1 MVKKPP
7 IRVALDLETTGLH
20 AEQDAILEVAA
31 IKFQGSTILDKMET
45 LISPGRSIPFRV
57 QRLTGI
63 TPQHVADAPDF
74 KSIARQL
81 QLFLSDYP
89 IVGHSIPFDVGF
101 LRRQGLVR
109 NNPLI
114 DTFELAA
121 VLLPSLPSYN
131 LGQVAQALDIRVA
144 SERHRAMVDS
154 LLAMQ
159 VFLAL
164 HQRLQDVDLALLKDL
179 ANLDAPRTW
188 PLLAFFRQELLDR
201 IARDDLQKAP
211 LRGSLGD
218 RFAAQLGMDPRVLSF
233 AISRHHKPVPEP
245 EGAET
250 QGIVVEN
257 TQVDQIPIS
266 ILASSLD
273 VPITDSLETL
283 VEVIP
288 EEIVAS
294 SKFSRDMH
302 HSDEGPQ
309 DSALFSTANVF
320 QAQALAGQSPQ
331 DTRLQHP
338 HMHVGYQTAYKA
350 VRQALEDH
358 KSLLIEVTIGANDY
372 TPVLIPALEW
382 LCDSL
387 IGAVDEDPTP
397 RRLIIACANQQGARR
412 LIEHVLPRLRAYVKD
427 QMPVAY
433 LAERDGYLC
442 VHRWFGSALRRTSG
456 ELSAEQARGLA
467 KLALWAQQTLT
478 GERSELTLL
487 PQEISA
493 WERISSGVERVP
505 LADGRHEAPYQRC
518 LYRQKGY
525 CFVRRAEE
533 RVKAARI
540 VVTTHAG
547 LFDDLSSPH
556 SLLRTIEQRLILD
569 ADLLEEERARWNSAE
584 LDYTRLLRL
593 LNTVGV
599 ELPDGRY
606 QGLLALAAP
615 ALRENGPGGL
625 STTPTVGKSELDMRM
640 LSWFQTLRQARSALE
655 NLFIALGNLLQE
667 GVNSG
672 ARDKG
677 KSDSAGR
684 NFGGRNNERID
695 QPLRLTA
702 QLRNL
707 ASWMEVEQAWQQAAH
722 RLQAVID
729 LVHVAEKIMLTTPR
743 SHHRLDLGSGEDESL
758 AWELAALAQQLLD
771 QKQLGQQVLTVN
783 SNDASG
789 IEKDDATVYWLRMP
803 SAPQPLTH
811 QRQPESARATAKS
824 TSQVPSIHYAE
835 SSPVLYAQ
843 DIQTASHLKKYV
855 LTPNASAIFAG
866 VALSVDH
873 NFSFYRGR
881 LGLETDACPALSVVT
896 EHHEQTLLYLPNDIP
911 EPNVPQYQRHLD
923 DAIVQLA
930 TMLDGQLVVLFTSYA
945 ALRSSYGTVKPL
957 LEARGI
963 LVLGHGIDGS
973 PRQLWQMFQS
983 QERVV
988 LLGTGSFWDGTDE
1001 ISRTPACVLLARLPM
1016 PVLNDPPIAARA
1028 EQHSDQLHQ
1037 VTVPMAS
1044 LRVRRALNRLA
1055 WSSTG
1060 RNAVVIFDR
1069 RVISKE
1075 YGATVLHTLP
1085 QCSQRQGGVSPMPEI
1100 ILDWLT
1106 ATGSWD

>member
-1 MVKKPP
+1 MVNKPP

-20 AEQDAILEVAA
+20 AEQDAILEIAA
-31 IKFQGSTILDKMET
+31 IKFQGATILEKMET

-63 TPQHVADAPDF
+63 TSQHVADAPGF
-74 KSIARQL
+74 ESISRQL
-81 QLFLSDYP
+81 QQFLGDYP
-89 IVGHSIPFDVGF
+89 IVGHSIPFDAGF
-101 LRRQGLVR
+101 LRRRGLVR

-114 DTFELAA
+114 DTFELAT

-131 LGQVAQALDIRVA
+131 LGQVAEALDVPVTPG
-144 SERHRAMVDS
+144 RHRAMVDTI
-154 LLAMQ
+154 LAMQ

-164 HQRLQDVDLALLKDL
+164 HQRLQAIDLSLLKDL

-188 PLLAFFRQELLDR
+188 PLLTFFRQELRDR
-201 IARDDLQKAP
+201 IAMDGLQKAP

-218 RFAAQLGMDPRVLSF
+218 RFAAQLGMDPRILSF
-233 AISRHHKPVPEP
+233 AFAGHKEPVR
-245 EGAET
+245 EG
-250 QGIVVEN
+250 QVEESAAMAS
-257 TQVDQIPIS
+257 VDVNMEQTPS
-266 ILASSLD
+266 AILASSVE
-273 VPITDSLETL
+273 VPITESLKTL
-283 VEVIP
+283 VEVVP
-288 EEIVAS
+288 EEVTPSSGAAILSNEVTLEPAVSAAVVAAQVPAPS
-294 SKFSRDMH
+294 
-302 HSDEGPQ
+302 EQQPQ
-309 DSALFSTANVF
+309 HKHF
-320 QAQALAGQSPQ
+320 
-331 DTRLQHP
+331 
-338 HMHVGYQTAYKA
+338 GYQTAYIA

-358 KSLLIEVTIGANDY
+358 KSLLVEVTIGANDY
-372 TPVLIPALEW
+372 TPVLLPALEW
-382 LCDSL
+382 LCEPQVDSV
-387 IGAVDEDPTP
+387 GEHVPP
-397 RRLIIACANQQGARR
+397 RRLVIACANQQGARR
-412 LIEHVLPRLRAYVKD
+412 LVEQVLPRLQIYLKD
-427 QMPVAY
+427 QLPVAY

-505 LADGRHEAPYQRC
+505 LADGRVETPYQRC
-518 LYRQKGY
+518 LYRRKGY
-525 CFVRRAEE
+525 CFVYRAEE
-533 RVKAARI
+533 RVKAASI

-547 LFDDLSSPH
+547 LLDDLSSSH
-556 SLLRTIEQRLILD
+556 SLLRNVEHRLILD
-569 ADLLEEERARWNSAE
+569 ADLLEDESARWNGSE
-584 LDYTRLLRL
+584 LDHSRLLRM
-593 LNTVGV
+593 LNTIGV

-625 STTPTVGKSELDMRM
+625 SATPTVGKSELDTRM
-640 LSWFQTLRQARSALE
+640 LSWFQTLRQARAAVN
-655 NLFIALGNLLQE
+655 NLFIALSSLLQE

-677 KSDSAGR
+677 KAEAAGR
-684 NFGGRNNERID
+684 NYGGRNTERID

-707 ASWMEVEQAWQQAAH
+707 AAWMEVERAWQQVDQ
-722 RLQAVID
+722 RLQAVVD
-729 LVHVAEKIMLTTPR
+729 LVHMAEKIMLTTQR
-743 SHHRLDLGSGEDESL
+743 SRHRLDLGSGEDESL
-758 AWELAALAQQLLD
+758 AWELAALAQRCLD
-771 QKQLGQQVLTVN
+771 QKQLGQQALMSKRN
-783 SNDASG
+783 GGNAADEENAM
-789 IEKDDATVYWLRMP
+789 VYWLRVPPTPQP
-803 SAPQPLTH
+803 SAQ
-811 QRQPESARATAKS
+811 QRQSDAPTATPESS
-824 TSQVPSIHYAE
+824 SQASLVTTPE

-843 DIQTASHLKKYV
+843 HIQTATLLKEHILV
-855 LTPNASAIFAG
+855 PNTSAIFAG
-866 VALSVDH
+866 IALSVDH

-881 LGLETDACPALSVVT
+881 LGLDADVCPALSIVT
-896 EHHEQTLLYLPNDIP
+896 EHDEQSLLYLPNDIP
-911 EPNVPQYQRHLD
+911 EPNMPQYQRHLD
-923 DAIVQLA
+923 EAIVQLA

-945 ALRSSYGTVKPL
+945 ALRSSYGAVKPL

-963 LVLGHGIDGS
+963 LVLGHGVDGS
-973 PRQLWQMFQS
+973 PRQLWQMFHT

-1001 ISRTPACVLLARLPM
+1001 ISRTPACILVARLPM

-1028 EQHSDQLHQ
+1028 ELHSDQLHQ
-1037 VTVPMAS
+1037 VTVPMAA

-1055 WSSTG
+1055 WSSAR
-1060 RNAVVIFDR
+1060 RNAVVLFDR

-1085 QCSQRQGGVSPMPEI
+1085 RCSQRQGAVSHMPEI
-1100 ILDWLT
+1100 VLDWLT

>member
-1 MVKKPP
+1 MVNKPP

-20 AEQDAILEVAA
+20 AEQDAILEIAA
-31 IKFQGSTILDKMET
+31 IKFQGATILEKMET
-45 LISPGRSIPFRV
+45 LISPGRAIPFRV

-63 TPQHVADAPDF
+63 TPQHVADAPGF
-74 KSIARQL
+74 ESISRQL
-81 QLFLSDYP
+81 QQFLGDYP

-101 LRRQGLVR
+101 LRRRGLVR

-114 DTFELAA
+114 DTFELAT

-131 LGQVAQALDIRVA
+131 LGQVAEALDVPVA
-144 SERHRAMVDS
+144 PGRHRAMVDTI
-154 LLAMQ
+154 LAMQ

-164 HQRLQDVDLALLKDL
+164 HQRLQAIDLSLLKDL

-188 PLLAFFRQELLDR
+188 PLLAFFRQELRDR
-201 IARDDLQKAP
+201 MATDGLQGAP

-218 RFAAQLGMDPRVLSF
+218 RFAAQLGMDPRILSF
-233 AISRHHKPVPEP
+233 AVARHKESGQ
-245 EGAET
+245 EGVNEELLKMAT
-250 QGIVVEN
+250 
-257 TQVDQIPIS
+257 VDVNMDQTS
-266 ILASSLD
+266 SSFLASSVDL
-273 VPITDSLETL
+273 PITNSLETL
-283 VEVIP
+283 VEIVPGEVIP
-288 EEIVAS
+288 S
-294 SKFSRDMH
+294 SGTVFLSNEVTQESSLPSSSTPALSQQKQQDMQL
-302 HSDEGPQ
+302 EQ
-309 DSALFSTANVF
+309 T
-320 QAQALAGQSPQ
+320 
-331 DTRLQHP
+331 
-338 HMHVGYQTAYKA
+338 HMHFGYQTAYKA

-372 TPVLIPALEW
+372 TPVLLPALEW
-382 LCDSL
+382 LCEPQ
-387 IGAVDEDPTP
+387 VDVVGKDVPP
-397 RRLIIACANQQGARR
+397 RRLVIACANQQGARR
-412 LIEHVLPRLRAYVKD
+412 LVEQVLPRLQTNLKD
-427 QMPVAY
+427 QLPVTY

-478 GERSELTLL
+478 GERSELTML

-505 LADGRHEAPYQRC
+505 LVDGGVEIPYQRC
-518 LYRQKGY
+518 LYRRKGY
-525 CFVRRAEE
+525 CFVSRAEK
-533 RVKAARI
+533 RVKVASI

-547 LFDDLSSPH
+547 LFDDLSSSH
-556 SLLRTIEQRLILD
+556 SLLRAVERWMILD
-569 ADLLEEERARWNSAE
+569 ADLLEEESARWNSTE
-584 LDYTRLLRL
+584 LDHARLLRA
-593 LNTVGV
+593 LNTIGV
-599 ELPDGRY
+599 ELPDGRF

-625 STTPTVGKSELDMRM
+625 SATPTIGKSELDPRM
-640 LSWFQTLRQARSALE
+640 LSWFQTLRQARAAVD
-655 NLFIALGNLLQE
+655 NLFTTLGNLLQE

-677 KSDSAGR
+677 KSESTGR
-684 NFGGRNNERID
+684 NYGGRNNERVD

-707 ASWMEVEQAWQQAAH
+707 ATWVEVERAWQQVDQ
-722 RLQAVID
+722 RLQAVIAF
-729 LVHVAEKIMLTTPR
+729 VHMAEKIMLTTQHSR
-743 SHHRLDLGSGEDESL
+743 HRLDLGSGEDASL
-758 AWELAALAQQLLD
+758 AWELAALAQRFLD
-771 QKQLGQQVLTVN
+771 LKQLGRQALMAASNGVN
-783 SNDASG
+783 AGDEDNA
-789 IEKDDATVYWLRMP
+789 KVYWLRVP
-803 SAPQPLTH
+803 PT
-811 QRQPESARATAKS
+811 RQPDSTAAIPELAS
-824 TSQVPSIHYAE
+824 HTSPVPNPE

-843 DIQTASHLKKYV
+843 HIQTAALLKEHI
-855 LTPNASAIFAG
+855 LAPNASAIFAG

-881 LGLETDACPALSVVT
+881 LGLEADVCPALSVVT
-896 EHHEQTLLYLPNDIP
+896 EHHEQSLLYLPNDIP
-911 EPNVPQYQRHLD
+911 EPNMPQYQRHLD

-963 LVLGHGIDGS
+963 LVLGHAIDGS
-973 PRQLWQMFQS
+973 PRQLWQMFHS

-988 LLGTGSFWDGTDE
+988 LLGTGSFWDGADE
-1001 ISRTPACVLLARLPM
+1001 ISRTPACILLARLPM
-1016 PVLNDPPIAARA
+1016 PVLNDPPMAARA
-1028 EQHSDQLHQ
+1028 EQYSDQLHQ
-1037 VTVPMAS
+1037 VTVPMAA

-1055 WSSTG
+1055 WSSTT
-1060 RNAVVIFDR
+1060 RNAVVLFDR

-1085 QCSQRQGGVSPMPEI
+1085 QCSQRQGAVSHMPEI